1 MSTFSTLIVL
11 SIYSLR
17 RNFLP
22 NFIVY
27 YNMLKNRTNRRSF
40 RGYHLAWRL
49 RYTNPKSLR
58 RVWWSSISIV
68 KPPSTNRFNDSCLNS
83 AFIEWIMLRPRRTS
97 TVPTIMSCSFE
108 IITDCVTIW
117 SVKEGVDDQ
126 QWKKEKTTTV
136 VIQTSSTIIES
147 KIRYLLKRK
156 TIMMKAS
163 RKLHTD
169 DLPILVEGSII
180 IASQK
185 VRIRVYVRGL

>member
-40 RGYHLAWRL
+40 RGYHLARRF
-49 RYTNPKSLR
+49 RYTNPQSLR
-58 RVWWSSISIV
+58 RVWWSSLSIV
-68 KPPSTNRFNDSCLNS
+68 KSPSTNRFSDSCLNS

-108 IITDCVTIW
+108 INTDCVTIW

-136 VIQTSSTIIES
+136 VIQTSFTIIES
-147 KIRYLLKRK
+147 KIRFLSKRK
-156 TIMMKAS
+156 N
-163 RKLHTD
+163 
-169 DLPILVEGSII
+169 VEVTARDRSHFV
-180 IASQK
+180 IAHHGVLK
-185 VRIRVYVRGL
+185 